1 MNNSTI
7 IKNSFFLLSRTVI
20 VLLVS
25 LFTVRELLSV
35 LGTEYYGLFNLI
47 FGIAVLFTFI
57 NGALI
62 VSIQRYLGVKIGRN
76 DNNGI
81 VGVFLT
87 SCIINIKVGVIV
99 FLIMLLLK
107 DIVLYKLLK
116 ISGASVVSEKLY
128 LLAMFNTFLI
138 FLQSP
143 FIALINIYEKMKVLA
158 YVSVIEV
165 FLKLFSVYCAS
176 LISGL
181 VVINYAI
188 FFTLIT
194 FFSFLFYFLYCLVKF
209 KEILN
214 FKGFSLINFKENLY
228 LIGSF
233 MGWTLIGNFA
243 WMSKIQGVNVLLNMF
258 FGLIANAAYAIY
270 NNVFNAINNLLNS
283 ITNAIKPQI
292 FISYSKGDISR
303 FNTLIMY
310 GTKFFTIGMVVFIVP
325 IIVFTTEILL
335 FWLKNIPQYSV
346 EFIKLGMVVLLIESI
361 SIFLTIGVQAVGK
374 IKIYQI
380 VLGLLLLLNIP
391 IIFLLF
397 KLGFSINSY
406 MYVLMV
412 NSFVC
417 FFARLYFLNKYV
429 KFDSINFIKMCILR
443 IFILFLVNFIIDKS
457 IYEFLLNLKVED
469 FWYILSIPFVILIN
483 LIVAYFLGLDKQ
495 DRLNINAILN
505 KVIVRN

>member
-62 VSIQRYLGVKIGRN
+62 VSIQRYLGIKIGEN

-99 FLIMLLLK
+99 FLIMFLLK
-107 DIVLYKLLK
+107 NMVLYELLK

-158 YVSVIEV
+158 YVGVIEV

-176 LISGL
+176 LISGS

-194 FFSFLFYFLYCLVKF
+194 FFSFLFYLLYCLVKF

-243 WMSKIQGVNVLLNMF
+243 WMTKIQGVNVLLNMF

-283 ITNAIKPQI
+283 ITNAVKPQI

-303 FNTLIMY
+303 FNTLIIY
-310 GTKFFTIGMVVFIVP
+310 GTKFFTLGMVVFVVP
-325 IIVFTTEILL
+325 IIIFSHEILL
-335 FWLKNIPQYSV
+335 LWLKNIPKYSV
-346 EFIKLGMVVLLIESI
+346 DFLQLGMVVLLIESL
-361 SIFLTIGVQAVGK
+361 SIFLTLGIQAIGK
-374 IKIYQI
+374 IKIYQM
-380 VLGLLLLLNIP
+380 VLGVLLLLNIP
-391 IIFLLF
+391 VIFVLF
-397 KLGFSINSY
+397 KLGYPINSY
-406 MYVLMV
+406 MYVLMI
-412 NSFVC
+412 NALIC
-417 FFARLYFLNKYV
+417 FFARLYFFKKYIE
-429 KFDSINFIKMCILR
+429 FDSVDFVKICILKTL
-443 IFILFLVNFIIDKS
+443 ILFIVNFVVNRL
-457 IYEFLLNLKVED
+457 IYEFFQYLDLKD
-469 FWYILSIPFVILIN
+469 FWCLISIPFLIGIN
-483 LIVAYFLGLDKQ
+483 LIIAYFVGIDKQ
-495 DRLNINAILN
+495 DRLNVNAIVN
-505 KVIVRN
+505 KILVRN